1 MRNTILL
8 VMAIFFALSSADDP
22 ATRIVYMTEEY
33 PPGNYTE
40 NGQLTG
46 ASVELLRAVWKKM
59 GVPEQPILVMPW
71 ARSYHD
77 LQQKSGTMLFTM
89 TWTQARDP
97 LFQWVGPI
105 FSASIVLVGLQG
117 KSPPLDSAVQAKKYL
132 SAAVRDDISELAMKA
147 LGFNNSQLLLA
158 STFNQSVQM
167 LRLGR
172 VQYLC
177 MSADALPELYRSHGL
192 DSAQIRVSAVVS
204 EQGRYFAFH
213 KSTEPAL
220 IKRFQKAL
228 EEIGP
233 EQRRILGKYNL
244 QHP

>member
-1 MRNTILL
+1 MRKIFLWL
-8 VMAIFFALSSADDP
+8 VVSLFTLSSAYDP
-22 ATRIVYMTEEY
+22 ATSIVYMTEEY
-33 PPGNYTE
+33 PPGNYTQ

-46 ASVELLRAVWKKM
+46 ASVEILRAVWKKM
-59 GVPEQPILVMPW
+59 GVPEQPILVLPW

-77 LQQKSGTMLFTM
+77 LQNRSGTMLFTM
-89 TWTQARDP
+89 TWTRSRDP

-105 FSASIVLVGLQG
+105 FSASIVLVGFKG

-167 LRLGR
+167 FRMGR

-177 MSADALPELYRSHGL
+177 MSADALPELYKTHGM
-192 DSAQIRVSAVVS
+192 DSSQLMISAVVS

-228 EEIGP
+228 DDIAP
-233 EQRRILGKYNL
+233 EQKRILGKYGL
-244 QHP
+244 HP